1 MHPVFG
7 KASNRKKNFDFEH
20 GSTHKETTMNEASSN
35 EFEIIPLVGFGKLR
49 FGMTPEDVASI
60 AGKPSHVGK
69 GYFGGRVEYRH
80 DNATPSVTYDKVFNT
95 VTHFGFGTEIDASF
109 KGKKIFQMQESEA
122 LFLLAQE
129 DSSPYEC
136 FGSILFLKLG
146 MALSEFHGEDI
157 DDRGKAISMY
167 NEAGIQ
173 REINGLDLKLK
184 PFLFAKPILS
194 GRSAS

>member
-1 MHPVFG
+1 
-7 KASNRKKNFDFEH
+7 
-20 GSTHKETTMNEASSN
+20 MNAASSN

-60 AGKPSHVGK
+60 AGKPSLVDE
-69 GYFGGRVEYRH
+69 GYLGDRVETRYG
-80 DNATPSVTYDKVFNT
+80 TGVPVVSYDKVFNT
-95 VTHFGFGTEIDASF
+95 VFHFGFGPKIEVSF
-109 KGKKIFQMQESEA
+109 KGKRIFQMRESEA

-146 MALSEFHGEDI
+146 MALSGFYGED
-157 DDRGKAISMY
+157 DDSDKAISMY

-173 REINGLDLKLK
+173 REINGLDLKS
-184 PFLFAKPILS
+184 FPIFNHL
-194 GRSAS
+194 